1 VDDRKDVYNQLV
13 EGWLFDAYPLRDKMV
28 FWIKQ
33 KNGNTNRLEDS
44 WSNSIYVA
52 ADNKSDLK
60 SILSVIVAKQTEN
73 NNNIGW
79 LIKDHEFVS

>member
-1 VDDRKDVYNQLV
+1 VDDRKDVFNQLV
-13 EGWLFDAYPLRDKMV
+13 EWWLFDAYSLRDKMV
-28 FWIKQ
+28 FWVKQ

-60 SILSVIVAKQTEN
+60 SILSVIVAK
-73 NNNIGW
+73 
-79 LIKDHEFVS
+79 